1 MGTALLVFLG
11 AIVACALW
19 VISRG
24 SQARRDPPIERQPIG
39 DLPVRLEVVRP
50 GSPADLA
57 FQAADLQKEATAL
70 HDNGQLEEAIRRL
83 RDAARIDPDQLIARA
98 LRLPL
103 WLQEAGRID
112 DARAEFEALIADV
125 PRRVAVSIPR
135 RKDRR
140 SIEHAELAAIYD
152 KMRLAYKREGRLDEA
167 EAFGLLAA
175 KHGAANQR
183 AVRTQIAREQAERWK
198 GDRR

>member
-1 MGTALLVFLG
+1 M
-11 AIVACALW
+11 
-19 VISRG
+19 
-24 SQARRDPPIERQPIG
+24 RREPAA
-39 DLPVRLEVVRP
+39 P
-50 GSPADLA
+50 GSAADRG
-57 FQAADLQKEATAL
+57 FQAAELQKQATAL
-70 HDNGQLEEAIRRL
+70 HDDGQLEEAIRRL
-83 RDAARIDPDQLIARA
+83 RDAARVDQDQLIARA

-112 DARAEFEALIADV
+112 EARAEFEALIADV

-167 EAFGLLAA
+167 EAFGRLAV

-183 AVRTQIAREQAERWK
+183 AVRAQLARRTTRSGPDDAL
-198 GDRR
+198 